1 VYSYSFFITFD
12 TGGYFKTWAPGS
24 RACLSKNCSISST
37 MKHTGEDSAGA
48 KELAWAA
55 FAAHIDQQVMT
66 EEHSK

>member
-1 VYSYSFFITFD
+1 
-12 TGGYFKTWAPGS
+12 
-24 RACLSKNCSISST
+24 